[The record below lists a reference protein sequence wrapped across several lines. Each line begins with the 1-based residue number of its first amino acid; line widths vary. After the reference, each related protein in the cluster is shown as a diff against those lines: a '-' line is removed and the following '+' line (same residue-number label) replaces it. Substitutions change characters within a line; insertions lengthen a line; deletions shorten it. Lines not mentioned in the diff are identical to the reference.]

1 MHPLQM
7 DLPVIYL
14 KPGELYLGEQPT
26 VVTTVL
32 GSCVSLIFFHPPRRL
47 GAICHA
53 LLPTNT
59 NHENSFRFVDSA
71 FEWMLKQFQSR
82 DIPFTQIQVKLFG
95 GADVLECSEGV
106 CRTVTVGQ
114 QNIRRTMELVNAS
127 GLRVQ
132 GSDLGG
138 TYGRKL
144 FFFTHTGEVLL
155 KRVGKVCWLDP
166 AGTRNKSPQAPAL
179 KRPSAGQGSHD

>member
-1 MHPLQM
+1 MHPLHT
-7 DLPVIYL
+7 DLPLIYL

-32 GSCVSLIFFHPPRRL
+32 GSCVSLIFFHPARRL

-53 LLPTNT
+53 LLPCNK
-59 NHENSFRFVDSA
+59 HEENSFRFVDSS
-71 FEWMLKQFQSR
+71 FDWMLKQFNSR
-82 DIPFTQIQVKLFG
+82 HIPSPQIQVKLFG
-95 GADVLECSEGV
+95 GADVLECYEGL

-114 QNIRRTMELVNAS
+114 QNIRRALEMVKDN
-127 GLRVQ
+127 GLRVHV
-132 GSDLGG
+132 SDLGG

-155 KRVGKVCWLDP
+155 KRVGKVCWLHSAQ
-166 AGTRNKSPQAPAL
+166 AGAKHPRR
-179 KRPSAGQGSHD
+179 RP

>member
-1 MHPLQM
+1 MHPLQT

-14 KPGELYLGEQPT
+14 KPGELYLGKQPT

-32 GSCVSLIFFHPPRRL
+32 GSCVSLIFFHPPLRL

-53 LLPTNT
+53 LLPTNK
-59 NHENSFRFVDSA
+59 NQENSFRFVDSA
-71 FEWMLKQFQSR
+71 FDWMLKQFQSR
-82 DIPFTQIQVKLFG
+82 DIPLTQIQVKLFG
-95 GADVLECSEGV
+95 GADVLECYEGI
-106 CRTVTVGQ
+106 CRAVTIGQ
-114 QNIRRTMELVNAS
+114 QNIRRALEMVNAS

-132 GSDLGG
+132 VSDLGG
-138 TYGRKL
+138 SWGRKL

-166 AGTRNKSPQAPAL
+166 PRPGSKSPQRPA
-179 KRPSAGQGSHD
+179 KNQPSGGRGSHD